1 MVKKFMAPSPSPHE
15 EAYTVDE
22 RYSKGFSV
30 PKVPCSP
37 MKPKTKV
44 QFENKPPQLA
54 SGDEKDYR
62 ESPQFT
68 TIQSHHNSA
77 ERQKRFAS
85 DVTTPTPDIES

>member
-1 MVKKFMAPSPSPHE
+1 MDENYRSSPGNSKIREVGKEATVVKKFMGPSPSPQE

-54 SGDEKDYR
+54 TGDERDYH

-68 TIQSHHNSA
+68 TI
-77 ERQKRFAS
+77 
-85 DVTTPTPDIES
+85 